1 MRAIIGGYGRMPAN
15 RKGMQAAHII
25 HVYIAL
31 HKTDLSDYIAVI
43 GSGMI
48 RNREIRV
55 QTSSADRLLKKWKR
69 PTT

>member
-15 RKGMQAAHII
+15 RRDMQAAHII
-25 HVYIAL
+25 HAYIAL
-31 HKTDLSDYIAVI
+31 HKTDLSDYIAII

-48 RNREIRV
+48 RNREIRA

>member
-1 MRAIIGGYGRMPAN
+1 
-15 RKGMQAAHII
+15 MQAAHII
-25 HVYIAL
+25 HAYIAL
-31 HKTDLSDYIAVI
+31 HKTDLSDYIVNI

-48 RNREIRV
+48 ENKETRA